1 MALELEELRKE
12 LEGRLRDF
20 GKKIEGAWE
29 AYSAK
34 DFGYALHYLV
44 EDVEDRVRKYTGGR
58 VECHPSMDVER
69 NRLVIAVHCIARRPG
84 ERTVVE
90 AEATYATARDFSR
103 IKLEDVYIYT
113 SRAEHAL

>member
-12 LEGRLRDF
+12 LEDRLRDF
-20 GKKIEGAWE
+20 GKKIESTWE
-29 AYSAK
+29 MYSAK
-34 DFGYALHYLV
+34 DFGYTLSYLV

-58 VECHPSMDVER
+58 VECYPSMDVGR

-90 AEATYATARDFSR
+90 AEAVYTAARDLSS
-103 IKLEDVYIYT
+103 INLEDVYVYT
-113 SRAEHAL
+113 SKAKHML

>member
-12 LEGRLRDF
+12 LEARLWDF

-29 AYSAK
+29 MYSAR
-34 DFGYALHYLV
+34 DFGYALSYLV

-58 VECHPSMDVER
+58 VECYPSMDVGR

-90 AEATYATARDFSR
+90 AEAAYTASRDLSS
-103 IKLEDVYIYT
+103 IKLEDVYVHT
-113 SRAEHAL
+113 SRAKHML

>member
-12 LEGRLRDF
+12 LEGRLWDF
-20 GKKIEGAWE
+20 GKKIESAWE
-29 AYSAK
+29 MYSAK

-44 EDVEDRVRKYTGGR
+44 EDVEDRVRKYTGGS
-58 VECHPSMDVER
+58 VECYPSMGVER

-84 ERTVVE
+84 VRTVVE
-90 AEATYATARDFSR
+90 AEATYAATRDLSS

-113 SRAEHAL
+113 SRAEHTP